1 MKLSKKFKEKVKSR
15 ILAILCVVSFV
26 ICFVAMDKFIN
37 IKSDESKSYMQIKG
51 AEETVSDYDASQ
63 ISLTSSSANNQQF
76 NKHVLLH
83 SSFEDTTPKDDVL
96 GEEYT
101 VNGNIV
107 TTTANKLNGN
117 QSCYFSGSAG
127 QRLILSRDSL
137 NFGTSDFTVEFWAY
151 AEEQVMPYAVGFSD
165 EGNYSLQFMFT
176 DNEIGANI
184 SLVGNAYQRMINT
197 GKKYIANE
205 WVKYRIERKEGI
217 FYVYENDVIIGVS
230 SNYTTMPVNLSTLA
244 IGGNASTSNTAF
256 KGYIDDFT
264 IYDVAISN
272 IEVELN
278 YRNEYIK
285 VGDTLDI
292 DVTKANKVSLYEED
306 DNVNQSDWTWK
317 SSNEDVATIN
327 NNGIVTGKGVGYTTI
342 TGYNEAKELKAKAII
357 HVYRNKEGAI
367 TVPKVENGNDFTMV
381 LKEDGTIWASGLN
394 SSGQLGDGTT
404 TNSNV
409 PVQVKI
415 DENTY
420 LTNII
425 DISVGPDYA
434 AALSKDGYVYA
445 WGNNAYGQLGQGN
458 TANLYYATKMK
469 GANAEGELSNII
481 QVSAGTAEIFVLCA
495 NGEVYGSG
503 YGANNQYLDGITS
516 QHNSTTKVNGISNV
530 ISINIGACNPFAT
543 LSNGET
549 WGWGHNPYGGL
560 GNGKTETTSSTKYL
574 IGDDISEISS
584 SGYSTII
591 LKEDGTIW
599 TSGYNNCGQLGLGD
613 TTNRLVF
620 EETNLSKNGVRGKY
634 VSMQGF
640 ASMVLGKDGKV
651 YGAGLN
657 TSGQL
662 SQGTQIN
669 SSEFMPIL
677 DSDRA
682 EITDCLI
689 LSTKGNANGETT
701 QKSISII
708 KNDGTVCLAG
718 DNTYGQI
725 GNGSNIS
732 TNYLTK
738 LGVTEIELNV
748 RNEYIK
754 IGENIDIDVL
764 KASEFNVF
772 IQDTQ
777 NQTDWTWKSSNEDV
791 ASIDANGIVIGKSIG
806 YTTITGYNT
815 KNGLKAKAIINVY
828 RNKEGAI
835 TTPQVLASEGYTIIL
850 KEDGTVW
857 SAGINSVGQLSD
869 GSTINRN
876 YFDQVRI
883 DESTC
888 LTNII
893 KIVSTRNSI
902 LALTKDGEIYG
913 WGLNP
918 YGLLGIGSTSTSYY
932 AQKVKGVNS
941 EGYLQNVIDIALS
954 WDSAFAI
961 DKDGNLYGWGI
972 GDQNS
977 LLGAATTYVP
987 ILIDKEVISVKTG
1000 SNDVGAI
1007 YENGDTYLWG
1017 HNGYG
1022 SVGNG
1027 STSIGASK
1035 YYIGNAINQ
1044 IELGGY
1050 SGYLLNEDGTILV
1063 SGYNNVGQLGLGDT
1077 NNRLTYTKLIL
1088 EDGTAVKA
1096 KVISAGTKGLQYIG
1110 FDNIVY
1116 VTGYNGYGQLSNG
1129 ITENSTRPIAMLKS
1143 NGDKVSNVIGIS
1155 RGTSYYNT
1163 NSTDSA
1169 VIYNDGTVWLS
1180 GDNTYGQ
1187 IGNQTNT
1194 STLYL
1199 TQAGTATVKLNI
1211 KNEYIKINDTIDID
1225 VIEAS
1230 AFNVFIQETLEQTDW
1245 IWKSSNE
1252 DVANINSNGVVTGK
1266 TIGHTTI
1273 TGYNNKLG
1281 LKAKAVINVYRNKE
1295 GAITIPQ
1302 VENGDNFTVILKE
1315 DGTVWTSGL
1324 NNYGQLGDGTT
1335 TNKIS
1340 PVQVKTDENT
1350 YLTNIIQI
1358 SAGPDSAC
1366 ALTKDGYV
1374 YAWGYNGYGL
1384 LGQGNTTSLSYATK
1398 MKGVNG
1404 IGELSNVI
1412 QISEG
1417 RHEIFA
1423 LTENG
1428 EMYGSGYGAHNQYL
1442 DGIASQHNTTTKV
1455 KGISNVVFIE
1465 VGVCNPF
1472 AILANGETWAWG
1484 HNPKGEL
1491 GNGTT
1496 ASASPTRY
1504 LISNEFND
1512 VSTNGK
1518 TTIAIKEDGTVW
1530 TTGQN
1535 QYGQLGLGDTSNRTV
1550 FTQTLLSS
1558 EDGVKAKYVNMGEFV
1573 GLVLGKDGKLYTSG
1587 VNNYGQLSQGNTT
1600 NSSKFIPMLN
1610 SDGTEVTDCLLV
1622 TTTGSTYEDNI
1633 EKNTSVIRKDGTVWM
1648 SGNNAYGQYGDA
1660 STHTRYFLTMYGESN
1675 VELNVKNE
1683 YMKIGETLD
1692 IDVLNAGGFNVFV
1705 QDEMKQEDW
1714 IWNSYNEDV
1723 ASIDNNGIVTA
1734 KSIGYTTISGYNNK
1748 LGLTA
1753 KAIINV
1759 YNNKEGAVTVPQV
1772 QYGDSFNVIL
1782 KEDGTVWASGAN
1794 TSGQLGNGTW
1804 KHSNILTQVKINED
1818 TYLTNVKKISTGI
1831 EYTIALTNDG
1841 KVYTW
1846 GQNNYG
1852 KLAQGNTSNY
1862 NYATQAKIDETTYM
1876 ENVIDIIAGD
1886 AHSVALTKDG
1896 IVYVAGHNYWYQ
1908 NMTTGRES
1916 TTVYFKATTLKNA
1929 IKVEAGYSNCVA
1941 MLSNGDVY
1949 AWGYNQYGALE
1960 TQGNPTLGYVIA
1972 KDIVDIKLNGYS
1984 TVLLNKQGEIYT
1996 TGYNNVGQLGLGDY
2010 TNRSSLTKVEI
2021 PTTEKVKYIDGSSSN
2036 TTFMTQSGA
2045 IYITGYN
2052 GYGQLCDGTTTNS
2065 NKFVTLKNQSGTDV
2079 TDSMML
2085 AGLGENSNYNTS
2097 SRGIMVLRKDGTV
2110 WGEGYNEYGQLGNM
2124 TNTTTNY
2131 LTKIGTN
2138 EVILNIKNEYLK
2150 VDESLDINVLS
2161 ASGFNVFIQEKP
2173 QQNDW
2178 TWVSSNEDVA
2188 TIDDN
2193 GVVTG
2198 KSVGHTTITGNNSK
2212 LGLKAKAIINVYRN
2226 VDGSITVPKVENGDH
2241 FTVVLKEDGTVWTS
2255 GYNNVGQLGNGT
2267 TVNSNIPAQVKIDEN
2282 TYLTNVIEI
2291 SAGPDSA
2298 CALTKDGYVYAWG
2311 SNEYGNLGQGNTT
2324 NLSYAT
2330 RMKGLKGEGYLENII
2345 QISQGRH
2352 EIFALTANG
2361 EIYGSGSGGSHN
2373 TYLDGI
2379 SGHTSTTKVESI
2391 SNCVFIEMGV
2401 CDAFAILSNGDTLGW
2416 GHNPCGELGSGT
2428 TETASPT
2435 KYLIGNDFNNISTN
2449 GKSSIAIKED
2459 GTIWTTGQ
2467 NNYGQLGL
2475 GDTTNR
2481 TTFTQILLSS
2491 EDGIKAKYVN
2501 MGEFVGIILGKDGK
2515 LYVSGVNNYGQLSQG
2530 NTTNSN
2536 KFIPMLNSDGTEVT
2550 DCLLL
2555 TTTGS
2560 TYENN
2565 IEKNTSIIKKD
2576 GTVWLSGENTYG
2588 QIGNATNTN
2597 VSYLTK
2603 MGDGFL
2609 NYPDKV
2615 LVMGVNESKNIN
2627 SNLFSL
2633 EDDMNVFT
2641 DASTKL
2647 GDISYTVED
2656 DTIAEIT
2663 ESGVITGKV
2672 QGNTKIKVLD
2682 SVTGA
2687 TTNILVKVVNDENI
2701 KINLGN
2707 RFTVA
2712 LKQDGTLWSWGENHV
2727 GQLGLGNTT
2736 YYNEPQ
2742 KITGITEKI
2751 VDVKSGY
2758 YHSIALT
2765 ENGEVYTW
2773 GYNYYGQLGNG
2784 NTQNSVTPIKLSSLG
2799 NVTKIDAYKYMTI
2812 ILNDAGE
2819 VYVWGNGYGATP
2831 KKLNF
2836 SRKVIDIAGN
2846 IVLEENRRA
2855 YDLNETTSYGR
2866 DLIKIS
2872 AGENHYLALD
2882 ANGEVYA
2889 WGTNNYGQLGNGNNT
2904 SSNIPTKVVTP
2915 DGTANI
2921 SDIVEIS
2928 AGDHYSIISD
2938 KDGNI
2943 YTFGHNAY
2951 NRLASGDTR
2960 NTPLKI
2966 ENISKTEL
2974 VAASEGA
2981 HTAIVDWDGY
2991 VYTAGLNDAGQLGLK
3006 DNTQRATF
3014 EMVGELQIECEPEKI
3029 EMHVG
3034 ENKDIS
3040 LSLSSSFNL
3049 KSDKQNNGEI
3059 NKVIINETIASISGN
3074 TVTANSIGKT
3084 ILNASY
3090 EGTIGSINT
3099 DVKKFYRSIEVE
3111 VLPEGGIVVPKV
3123 DSGNEFTVSLKA
3135 DGTVWTW
3142 GQNQYG
3148 QLGLGDTTNYNEPQK
3163 VSIIKETIT
3172 NPDGTKT
3179 YLEDTIKDI
3188 AVGNYHV
3195 LALAQSGRVYSW
3207 GLGNYGQL
3215 GVGNGYTY
3223 YSPMVVTDIYG
3234 TELTDIIKIE
3244 SNGNTSFAI
3253 NSKGIAYAWGN
3264 GYSSRAQKLDAV
3276 NNIIDVT
3283 SKYVL
3288 SGDGKVSSIL
3298 TKEDVPI
3305 FGKIVELDE
3314 GANHTVM
3321 LTSEGKAYAIGDNT
3335 YGQLGNGNNVSS
3347 TNETV
3352 AVRANESEL
3361 FTGIKEIR
3369 AGNNTTVLVTTDGEV
3384 YAFGMNDNYELG
3396 TDDKD
3401 ILDYN
3406 LPIKVSDFDDAIMC
3420 AIGDN
3425 HVSVACADGTVYNW
3439 GNGTNGQLGNRKN
3452 KNSVI
3457 PVMVGDFIV
3466 RTDKNHLA
3474 MTVGETEIIEGE
3486 VEYFNLITNEIKEIN
3501 YISKD
3506 ASVSSVVTNADV
3518 NSGKYTAEITANKV
3532 GTTIITANQVGAS
3545 NVGVIQVE
3553 VLQPECKQTGI
3564 VIEPDVKTK
3573 GSNTISLRADGKVFT
3588 WGDNTY
3594 GQLGNGTTKSSDEP
3608 TQVKFP
3614 EGTIITQVDIGEEY
3628 AVALDSNGNVW
3639 TWGRNNYYQIGHS
3652 GGDQYTPYKVGGLPK
3667 AIKVAAGN
3675 YTTMIISEDKELYG
3689 WGFNSYGNLGI
3700 GNYNNKVL
3708 VSKIVGFGDVIDIS
3722 GGKNHFM
3729 ALTSDGNVYVAGSNL
3744 YGQLGINSTELFKAN
3759 EFTKVQLSEIVGN
3772 LGASDLAN
3780 SVVTVD
3786 GYVYSWGSNNYG
3798 QLGTGD
3804 KETKYSPKIITELG
3818 NIRAIEVGKT
3828 NSIARDGNGKVY
3840 ITGSNNFG
3848 QLGIGSTGSSTST
3861 TTYVENTKID
3871 EVLRASTG
3879 DTYTTFLR
3887 KDGFV
3892 WACGDYNHGDQTKKS
3907 ITNSKVPTLVGSDA
3921 TSLDELEIVLQKSE
3935 VKSIMANAKFKFN
3948 LIYIENNDM
3957 SHFKFESYNSDIAE
3971 IDNDGDILGKREGTT
3986 WVKAIDTNNGNIN
3999 IAIIRVIDNNQDYE
4013 THVAPKVVSG
4023 EDFGI
4028 GLKED
4033 GTVWIWGYDDSGLA
4047 YSNIPAST
4055 NILATYKDVDA
4066 GANFAVALRSNG
4078 TVWVIGD
4085 NSYGQ
4090 LGQGN
4095 TVAKPKFIQVEGL
4108 EDIVQVVAGD
4118 THTVAV
4124 DSYGIVYGWGSN
4136 AKGELGAENINQDTT
4151 TPTIISIP
4159 NEKVMQI
4166 SAGKNQTAFVTN
4178 SGKVYGMGSFLNG
4191 YVKDTNGVII
4201 EDAVKVEVG
4210 NGYLLILRQDG
4221 SIYKYQIG
4229 ILTRVSGVQDAI
4241 DISVLNKTNMYQ
4253 SLDEKAYTWGVNT
4266 SGQCG
4271 TNSISSGIALP
4282 TLVAENGENVFRIG
4296 SGYNN
4301 TFTILNTGFVYG
4313 AGTNLNGELGNGTS
4327 QDANSITYQ
4336 GSSVHTLVGDRNF
4349 EVKPTSNT
4357 LEINEVEDLV
4367 IESNT
4372 FNVFSNKNKDLSEF
4386 TWESEDNSIVSVLND
4401 GEIQAVNLGTTNI
4414 VVTDPITNVSKSV
4427 VRAVVPVDTDRIES
4441 ISANGKEAEVTDS
4454 FTYEVK
4460 IPLNDDEMTATVLI
4474 KTKMGTDQISIDD
4487 GVTWSYGSNTIVID
4501 IPGDTVTLPFKV
4513 KTEAGNELNYTL
4525 TVVRLSNNN
4534 GLENPGITVKKAG
4547 TSSFVPA
4554 TQTAENSKIYEVVVP
4569 SSGINVIKVTAE
4581 DANATVSINGLSG
4594 TLKEQTYNL
4603 VMSGD
4608 IKEIPVKVTSASG
4621 KEEEYTIMAYTNKY
4635 VTTLNSIFVNGIEA
4649 IKVDGNNYEAIINDL
4664 INISEVKAIT
4674 NISSSKVKIGNSD
4687 SEVHQSIRNIT
4698 TIGDV
4703 TTVEIYV
4710 ENSEGDLS
4718 ETYSLEIKKQRT
4730 QSWINLGKLKV
4741 NEVEIE
4747 EENGVYKAYVNYDV
4761 EQANIEI
4768 TASDTDY
4775 FIKLGNFDEE
4785 QYQIA
4790 KTVDLEEGENIY
4802 KILVKDSVSEEVKE
4816 YTLYIY
4822 RGKAPAT
4829 DPDNP
4834 DPDEPTFPI
4843 DTEVGIK
4850 NVYATNGNIVNQGVQ
4865 TGDSSYKIKVIDTNT
4880 TTNLTIDS
4888 INPTALVSIDGHDF
4902 KAKTDTQPIELVEK
4916 ETDVNVVIKTE
4927 DGVKEETY
4935 TVKIVKCSDN
4945 TDVFVKVDEYP
4956 NDANNELISAVQ
4968 STNNDVY
4975 EVQLNNPVDIID
4987 VIATTAD
4994 SNAYIKIEQNN
5005 YSKANDTLKN
5015 LSLVTSETSLT
5026 VTVKSEYGTVKQ
5038 YTVIIKTLP
5047 EDISLSSVVI
5057 DGKYSAVY
5065 NPATEKY
5072 EVRVPSSYTEYPVKA
5087 TANDNLATV
5096 KINSNEGS
5104 IGYNES
5110 TITTKTTII
5119 EVIAQNGLDS
5129 KLYTLEIQDKSN
5141 NSEIGTIKVNGVEVT
5156 PDENGNYETNVKHT
5170 VSDLSIFGQS
5180 QDQYAE
5186 IAIDGE
5192 TAHKNNITI
5201 SRQMTHDSETYV
5213 IYVEAEEGGIT
5224 TKTLTVNRLSGNT
5237 EIESV
5242 VVETPDSNSNTVVQN
5257 EDGSY
5262 YCKIRRNDTATV
5274 TVTLLD
5280 STATVSVAG
5289 GSNSEEI
5296 TLLNDKT
5303 QVNIVATAED
5313 GTTKTAILTI
5323 EKESNDVTLK
5333 SFTAN
5338 NTTNDADKFSP
5349 IVSNVT
5355 SSKFEVK
5362 VDSRVTK
5369 LDISAITNHEL
5380 AKLKLTSESNY
5391 VVNKMLNKIVD
5402 IDGIS
5407 SFTIDVLPECG
5418 GTAKEYTVEI
5428 TRAFS
5433 TNIKKI
5439 TTDDEDTKLSNK
5451 LYTGWID
5458 ANDNI
5463 ANIVITPD
5471 NENAYIK
5478 LYKDADVIA
5487 EGVGELVY
5495 ADPEVTGNMAI
5506 YKIEVSNPD
5515 GAESSEYILSVVKK
5529 SQNNNVEHVKLNGV
5543 SLTEQDG
5550 VYETVVGTANNY
5562 TLKVKA
5568 EDEYAT
5574 IKFGDADYSES
5585 NESELKLDLNPG
5597 ETKEIKFI
5605 VKSQNGDES
5614 EEHTVRI
5621 YRQDNNLEIAVLNVN
5636 GQDVLSSYN
5645 ASIKTYNIVLEN
5657 TLTETSLEMI
5667 LNSNL
5672 TNIETTIDGLD
5683 YSTDGTL
5690 LVNNISL
5697 PGVGKTVITFT
5708 LTAEDGTTD
5717 TRKIVISQFSDDVE
5731 LEKVEINGVVATQRA
5746 DKDYE
5751 VTVGDSNP
5759 NATIYAKAST
5769 EQAKVSISNSNAQVG
5784 SATTYLPNILIA
5796 GTTFQVPI
5804 EVIAEDGTSY
5814 DYTLYVTVKSGEKS
5828 LEYVKVNGN
5837 EVTTKIDDNTYRVFV
5852 LENETVVPVEIKS
5865 KGEFA
5870 TVTTIINGIDQSGNP
5885 LEFNKLLTEERNYV
5899 EFIVTSES
5907 GETDEYIL
5915 EIFKESS
5922 DNTLKEVYANGE
5934 LLTKNEETGRY
5945 YYSIL
5950 EGDANP
5956 KIKAI
5961 ANNEFAYVR
5970 IALFAED
5977 TNISEHVVTMSG
5989 SKITTI
5995 PITIRS
6001 QTGVSN
6007 VEYLDIE
6014 TIYASSGVETVIVDE
6029 REVTNY
6035 NQSTRTYTAIVDPK
6049 TNPHEIF
6056 IISENSYAKMEIN
6069 GSMDDGSITTYT
6081 SLAED
6086 EYETSLQLKITS
6098 ETGVEEEYTIKL
6110 VKMSD
6115 NVKISKLVVNDV
6127 VLTPD
6132 NDDGTIYRK
6141 SVKRLAEKAKVQ
6153 VITEYPYA
6161 TVRIADNVV
6170 QTGTSEVWVDLDLL
6184 EEVITIP
6191 VLVTAT
6197 DGETIATYNIILT
6210 RASNSCNAVVSYDD
6224 AVLEKDDENKYH
6236 IDILDNVESG
6246 KIRVVT
6252 ESEEAQVD
6260 INNTGV
6266 FEIKTKE
6273 YELTINKDTA
6283 GRTVE
6288 VPIKVI
6294 AEDGTEAVSTLV
6306 ITRISTDYATQKV
6319 ERVITSEG
6327 TQSFKQATL
6336 DSDGTFVLNVPE
6348 TLTEIDLRITANC
6361 ENATITRGIES
6372 TTGVLNLTGI
6382 ALQNKIT
6389 YVTYK
6394 ITAEAGNS
6402 YNDTYT
6408 VKIVK
6413 QSSDASIAKLKVDG
6427 NEIQPD
6433 KNGVYNAE
6441 VVGGTT
6447 EAIVDIILTSDAA
6460 TIELSG
6466 SSAVAVLNKKVQ
6478 TDNTYTIKVTAED
6491 GTIKSYTLNITKQTN
6506 IAGKIL
6512 TEHFE
6517 GKHKST
6523 VYVFKTSDKKDEDL
6537 ENYLLPDNSVN
6548 PNVRQVIDKVETED
6562 DGSFIVKLQAVD
6574 KYDILVVKQGYLN
6587 YRVTDIEVT
6596 KGEKIDLDEY
6606 SLIAGDIIKTDEI
6619 EIDDLVT
6626 LNDSF
6631 GVTITDANKPT
6642 NGICDLNEDGIVNS
6656 LDRNILKTNY
6666 GKTAETVK
6674 WTNPNAM
6681 ALMMSID
6688 EGIEAQSIESVDKQ
6702 GEADLKKDYILPM
6715 TCDYVISSNYGNR
6728 VHPVTGETKLHSG
6741 IDIVG
6746 THHTQILSVADGEVT
6761 YAGVQSGYG
6770 NCIEIK
6776 HTVNGVTVYSFYAH
6790 LSQIDVSLGDIVSQG
6805 DVIGLEGG
6813 AESDPNHG
6821 TSTGHHLHFE
6831 IRSASG
6837 SGNSLDPNEYIKF

>member
-1 MKLSKKFKEKVKSR
+1 M
-15 ILAILCVVSFV
+15 
-26 ICFVAMDKFIN
+26 
-37 IKSDESKSYMQIKG
+37 
-51 AEETVSDYDASQ
+51 
-63 ISLTSSSANNQQF
+63 
-76 NKHVLLH
+76 
-83 SSFEDTTPKDDVL
+83 
-96 GEEYT
+96 
-101 VNGNIV
+101 
-107 TTTANKLNGN
+107 
-117 QSCYFSGSAG
+117 
-127 QRLILSRDSL
+127 
-137 NFGTSDFTVEFWAY
+137 
-151 AEEQVMPYAVGFSD
+151 
-165 EGNYSLQFMFT
+165 
-176 DNEIGANI
+176 
-184 SLVGNAYQRMINT
+184 
-197 GKKYIANE
+197 
-205 WVKYRIERKEGI
+205 
-217 FYVYENDVIIGVS
+217 
-230 SNYTTMPVNLSTLA
+230 
-244 IGGNASTSNTAF
+244 
-256 KGYIDDFT
+256 
-264 IYDVAISN
+264 
-272 IEVELN
+272 
-278 YRNEYIK
+278 
-285 VGDTLDI
+285 
-292 DVTKANKVSLYEED
+292 
-306 DNVNQSDWTWK
+306 
-317 SSNEDVATIN
+317 
-327 NNGIVTGKGVGYTTI
+327 
-342 TGYNEAKELKAKAII
+342 
-357 HVYRNKEGAI
+357 
-367 TVPKVENGNDFTMV
+367 
-381 LKEDGTIWASGLN
+381 
-394 SSGQLGDGTT
+394 
-404 TNSNV
+404 
-409 PVQVKI
+409 
-415 DENTY
+415 
-420 LTNII
+420 
-425 DISVGPDYA
+425 
-434 AALSKDGYVYA
+434 
-445 WGNNAYGQLGQGN
+445 
-458 TANLYYATKMK
+458 
-469 GANAEGELSNII
+469 
-481 QVSAGTAEIFVLCA
+481 
-495 NGEVYGSG
+495 
-503 YGANNQYLDGITS
+503 
-516 QHNSTTKVNGISNV
+516 
-530 ISINIGACNPFAT
+530 
-543 LSNGET
+543 
-549 WGWGHNPYGGL
+549 
-560 GNGKTETTSSTKYL
+560 
-574 IGDDISEISS
+574 
-584 SGYSTII
+584 
-591 LKEDGTIW
+591 
-599 TSGYNNCGQLGLGD
+599 
-613 TTNRLVF
+613 
-620 EETNLSKNGVRGKY
+620 
-634 VSMQGF
+634 
-640 ASMVLGKDGKV
+640 
-651 YGAGLN
+651 
-657 TSGQL
+657 
-662 SQGTQIN
+662 
-669 SSEFMPIL
+669 
-677 DSDRA
+677 
-682 EITDCLI
+682 
-689 LSTKGNANGETT
+689 
-701 QKSISII
+701 
-708 KNDGTVCLAG
+708 
-718 DNTYGQI
+718 
-725 GNGSNIS
+725 
-732 TNYLTK
+732 
-738 LGVTEIELNV
+738 
-748 RNEYIK
+748 
-754 IGENIDIDVL
+754 
-764 KASEFNVF
+764 
-772 IQDTQ
+772 
-777 NQTDWTWKSSNEDV
+777 
-791 ASIDANGIVIGKSIG
+791 
-806 YTTITGYNT
+806 
-815 KNGLKAKAIINVY
+815 
-828 RNKEGAI
+828 
-835 TTPQVLASEGYTIIL
+835 
-850 KEDGTVW
+850 
-857 SAGINSVGQLSD
+857 
-869 GSTINRN
+869 
-876 YFDQVRI
+876 
-883 DESTC
+883 
-888 LTNII
+888 
-893 KIVSTRNSI
+893 
-902 LALTKDGEIYG
+902 
-913 WGLNP
+913 
-918 YGLLGIGSTSTSYY
+918 
-932 AQKVKGVNS
+932 
-941 EGYLQNVIDIALS
+941 
-954 WDSAFAI
+954 
-961 DKDGNLYGWGI
+961 
-972 GDQNS
+972 
-977 LLGAATTYVP
+977 
-987 ILIDKEVISVKTG
+987 
-1000 SNDVGAI
+1000 
-1007 YENGDTYLWG
+1007 
-1017 HNGYG
+1017 
-1022 SVGNG
+1022 
-1027 STSIGASK
+1027 
-1035 YYIGNAINQ
+1035 
-1044 IELGGY
+1044 
-1050 SGYLLNEDGTILV
+1050 
-1063 SGYNNVGQLGLGDT
+1063 
-1077 NNRLTYTKLIL
+1077 
-1088 EDGTAVKA
+1088 
-1096 KVISAGTKGLQYIG
+1096 
-1110 FDNIVY
+1110 
-1116 VTGYNGYGQLSNG
+1116 
-1129 ITENSTRPIAMLKS
+1129 
-1143 NGDKVSNVIGIS
+1143 
-1155 RGTSYYNT
+1155 
-1163 NSTDSA
+1163 
-1169 VIYNDGTVWLS
+1169 
-1180 GDNTYGQ
+1180 
-1187 IGNQTNT
+1187 
-1194 STLYL
+1194 
-1199 TQAGTATVKLNI
+1199 
-1211 KNEYIKINDTIDID
+1211 
-1225 VIEAS
+1225 
-1230 AFNVFIQETLEQTDW
+1230 
-1245 IWKSSNE
+1245 
-1252 DVANINSNGVVTGK
+1252 
-1266 TIGHTTI
+1266 
-1273 TGYNNKLG
+1273 
-1281 LKAKAVINVYRNKE
+1281 
-1295 GAITIPQ
+1295 
-1302 VENGDNFTVILKE
+1302 
-1315 DGTVWTSGL
+1315 
-1324 NNYGQLGDGTT
+1324 
-1335 TNKIS
+1335 
-1340 PVQVKTDENT
+1340 
-1350 YLTNIIQI
+1350 
-1358 SAGPDSAC
+1358 
-1366 ALTKDGYV
+1366 
-1374 YAWGYNGYGL
+1374 
-1384 LGQGNTTSLSYATK
+1384 
-1398 MKGVNG
+1398 
-1404 IGELSNVI
+1404 
-1412 QISEG
+1412 
-1417 RHEIFA
+1417 
-1423 LTENG
+1423 
-1428 EMYGSGYGAHNQYL
+1428 
-1442 DGIASQHNTTTKV
+1442 
-1455 KGISNVVFIE
+1455 
-1465 VGVCNPF
+1465 
-1472 AILANGETWAWG
+1472 
-1484 HNPKGEL
+1484 
-1491 GNGTT
+1491 
-1496 ASASPTRY
+1496 
-1504 LISNEFND
+1504 
-1512 VSTNGK
+1512 
-1518 TTIAIKEDGTVW
+1518 
-1530 TTGQN
+1530 
-1535 QYGQLGLGDTSNRTV
+1535 
-1550 FTQTLLSS
+1550 
-1558 EDGVKAKYVNMGEFV
+1558 
-1573 GLVLGKDGKLYTSG
+1573 
-1587 VNNYGQLSQGNTT
+1587 
-1600 NSSKFIPMLN
+1600 
-1610 SDGTEVTDCLLV
+1610 
-1622 TTTGSTYEDNI
+1622 
-1633 EKNTSVIRKDGTVWM
+1633 
-1648 SGNNAYGQYGDA
+1648 
-1660 STHTRYFLTMYGESN
+1660 
-1675 VELNVKNE
+1675 
-1683 YMKIGETLD
+1683 
-1692 IDVLNAGGFNVFV
+1692 
-1705 QDEMKQEDW
+1705 
-1714 IWNSYNEDV
+1714 
-1723 ASIDNNGIVTA
+1723 
-1734 KSIGYTTISGYNNK
+1734 
-1748 LGLTA
+1748 
-1753 KAIINV
+1753 
-1759 YNNKEGAVTVPQV
+1759 
-1772 QYGDSFNVIL
+1772 
-1782 KEDGTVWASGAN
+1782 
-1794 TSGQLGNGTW
+1794 
-1804 KHSNILTQVKINED
+1804 
-1818 TYLTNVKKISTGI
+1818 
-1831 EYTIALTNDG
+1831 
-1841 KVYTW
+1841 
-1846 GQNNYG
+1846 
-1852 KLAQGNTSNY
+1852 
-1862 NYATQAKIDETTYM
+1862 
-1876 ENVIDIIAGD
+1876 
-1886 AHSVALTKDG
+1886 
-1896 IVYVAGHNYWYQ
+1896 
-1908 NMTTGRES
+1908 
-1916 TTVYFKATTLKNA
+1916 
-1929 IKVEAGYSNCVA
+1929 
-1941 MLSNGDVY
+1941 
-1949 AWGYNQYGALE
+1949 
-1960 TQGNPTLGYVIA
+1960 
-1972 KDIVDIKLNGYS
+1972 
-1984 TVLLNKQGEIYT
+1984 
-1996 TGYNNVGQLGLGDY
+1996 
-2010 TNRSSLTKVEI
+2010 
-2021 PTTEKVKYIDGSSSN
+2021 
-2036 TTFMTQSGA
+2036 
-2045 IYITGYN
+2045 
-2052 GYGQLCDGTTTNS
+2052 
-2065 NKFVTLKNQSGTDV
+2065 
-2079 TDSMML
+2079 
-2085 AGLGENSNYNTS
+2085 
-2097 SRGIMVLRKDGTV
+2097 
-2110 WGEGYNEYGQLGNM
+2110 
-2124 TNTTTNY
+2124 
-2131 LTKIGTN
+2131 
-2138 EVILNIKNEYLK
+2138 
-2150 VDESLDINVLS
+2150 
-2161 ASGFNVFIQEKP
+2161 
-2173 QQNDW
+2173 
-2178 TWVSSNEDVA
+2178 
-2188 TIDDN
+2188 
-2193 GVVTG
+2193 
-2198 KSVGHTTITGNNSK
+2198 
-2212 LGLKAKAIINVYRN
+2212 
-2226 VDGSITVPKVENGDH
+2226 
-2241 FTVVLKEDGTVWTS
+2241 
-2255 GYNNVGQLGNGT
+2255 
-2267 TVNSNIPAQVKIDEN
+2267 
-2282 TYLTNVIEI
+2282 
-2291 SAGPDSA
+2291 
-2298 CALTKDGYVYAWG
+2298 
-2311 SNEYGNLGQGNTT
+2311 
-2324 NLSYAT
+2324 
-2330 RMKGLKGEGYLENII
+2330 
-2345 QISQGRH
+2345 
-2352 EIFALTANG
+2352 
-2361 EIYGSGSGGSHN
+2361 
-2373 TYLDGI
+2373 
-2379 SGHTSTTKVESI
+2379 
-2391 SNCVFIEMGV
+2391 
-2401 CDAFAILSNGDTLGW
+2401 
-2416 GHNPCGELGSGT
+2416 
-2428 TETASPT
+2428 
-2435 KYLIGNDFNNISTN
+2435 
-2449 GKSSIAIKED
+2449 
-2459 GTIWTTGQ
+2459 
-2467 NNYGQLGL
+2467 
-2475 GDTTNR
+2475 
-2481 TTFTQILLSS
+2481 
-2491 EDGIKAKYVN
+2491 
-2501 MGEFVGIILGKDGK
+2501 
-2515 LYVSGVNNYGQLSQG
+2515 
-2530 NTTNSN
+2530 
-2536 KFIPMLNSDGTEVT
+2536 
-2550 DCLLL
+2550 
-2555 TTTGS
+2555 
-2560 TYENN
+2560 
-2565 IEKNTSIIKKD
+2565 
-2576 GTVWLSGENTYG
+2576 
-2588 QIGNATNTN
+2588 
-2597 VSYLTK
+2597 
-2603 MGDGFL
+2603 
-2609 NYPDKV
+2609 
-2615 LVMGVNESKNIN
+2615 
-2627 SNLFSL
+2627 
-2633 EDDMNVFT
+2633 
-2641 DASTKL
+2641 
-2647 GDISYTVED
+2647 
-2656 DTIAEIT
+2656 
-2663 ESGVITGKV
+2663 
-2672 QGNTKIKVLD
+2672 
-2682 SVTGA
+2682 
-2687 TTNILVKVVNDENI
+2687 
-2701 KINLGN
+2701 
-2707 RFTVA
+2707 
-2712 LKQDGTLWSWGENHV
+2712 
-2727 GQLGLGNTT
+2727 
-2736 YYNEPQ
+2736 
-2742 KITGITEKI
+2742 
-2751 VDVKSGY
+2751 
-2758 YHSIALT
+2758 
-2765 ENGEVYTW
+2765 
-2773 GYNYYGQLGNG
+2773 
-2784 NTQNSVTPIKLSSLG
+2784 
-2799 NVTKIDAYKYMTI
+2799 
-2812 ILNDAGE
+2812 
-2819 VYVWGNGYGATP
+2819 
-2831 KKLNF
+2831 
-2836 SRKVIDIAGN
+2836 
-2846 IVLEENRRA
+2846 
-2855 YDLNETTSYGR
+2855 
-2866 DLIKIS
+2866 
-2872 AGENHYLALD
+2872 
-2882 ANGEVYA
+2882 
-2889 WGTNNYGQLGNGNNT
+2889 
-2904 SSNIPTKVVTP
+2904 
-2915 DGTANI
+2915 
-2921 SDIVEIS
+2921 
-2928 AGDHYSIISD
+2928 
-2938 KDGNI
+2938 
-2943 YTFGHNAY
+2943 
-2951 NRLASGDTR
+2951 
-2960 NTPLKI
+2960 
-2966 ENISKTEL
+2966 
-2974 VAASEGA
+2974 
-2981 HTAIVDWDGY
+2981 
-2991 VYTAGLNDAGQLGLK
+2991 
-3006 DNTQRATF
+3006 
-3014 EMVGELQIECEPEKI
+3014 
-3029 EMHVG
+3029 
-3034 ENKDIS
+3034 
-3040 LSLSSSFNL
+3040 
-3049 KSDKQNNGEI
+3049 
-3059 NKVIINETIASISGN
+3059 
-3074 TVTANSIGKT
+3074 
-3084 ILNASY
+3084 
-3090 EGTIGSINT
+3090 
-3099 DVKKFYRSIEVE
+3099 
-3111 VLPEGGIVVPKV
+3111 
-3123 DSGNEFTVSLKA
+3123 
-3135 DGTVWTW
+3135 
-3142 GQNQYG
+3142 
-3148 QLGLGDTTNYNEPQK
+3148 
-3163 VSIIKETIT
+3163 
-3172 NPDGTKT
+3172 
-3179 YLEDTIKDI
+3179 
-3188 AVGNYHV
+3188 
-3195 LALAQSGRVYSW
+3195 
-3207 GLGNYGQL
+3207 
-3215 GVGNGYTY
+3215 
-3223 YSPMVVTDIYG
+3223 
-3234 TELTDIIKIE
+3234 
-3244 SNGNTSFAI
+3244 
-3253 NSKGIAYAWGN
+3253 
-3264 GYSSRAQKLDAV
+3264 
-3276 NNIIDVT
+3276 
-3283 SKYVL
+3283 
-3288 SGDGKVSSIL
+3288 
-3298 TKEDVPI
+3298 
-3305 FGKIVELDE
+3305 
-3314 GANHTVM
+3314 
-3321 LTSEGKAYAIGDNT
+3321 
-3335 YGQLGNGNNVSS
+3335 
-3347 TNETV
+3347 
-3352 AVRANESEL
+3352 
-3361 FTGIKEIR
+3361 
-3369 AGNNTTVLVTTDGEV
+3369 
-3384 YAFGMNDNYELG
+3384 
-3396 TDDKD
+3396 
-3401 ILDYN
+3401 
-3406 LPIKVSDFDDAIMC
+3406 
-3420 AIGDN
+3420 
-3425 HVSVACADGTVYNW
+3425 
-3439 GNGTNGQLGNRKN
+3439 
-3452 KNSVI
+3452 
-3457 PVMVGDFIV
+3457 
-3466 RTDKNHLA
+3466 
-3474 MTVGETEIIEGE
+3474 
-3486 VEYFNLITNEIKEIN
+3486 
-3501 YISKD
+3501 
-3506 ASVSSVVTNADV
+3506 
-3518 NSGKYTAEITANKV
+3518 
-3532 GTTIITANQVGAS
+3532 
-3545 NVGVIQVE
+3545 GVIQVE

-3772 LGASDLAN
+3772 IGAGDLAN

-3828 NSIARDGNGKVY
+3828 NSIVRDGNGKVY

-3935 VKSIMANAKFKFN
+3935 IKSIMANAKFKFN

-3986 WVKAIDTNNGNIN
+3986 WVKAIDTNNGNVN

-4118 THTVAV
+4118 THTVTV

-4945 TDVFVKVDEYP
+4945 TDLLVKVDEYP
-4956 NDANNELISAVQ
+4956 NDADNELISAVQ
-4968 STNNDVY
+4968 SANKDVY

-5015 LSLVTSETSLT
+5015 LSLVTSETLLT

-5110 TITTKTTII
+5110 TITTKTAII

-5289 GSNSEEI
+5289 AQNSAEV

-5303 QVNIVATAED
+5303 QINIVVTAED

-5323 EKESNDVTLK
+5323 EKESDDTTLK

-5338 NTTNDADKFSP
+5338 NTADDADKFSP
-5349 IVSNVT
+5349 IVSNIT

-5585 NESELKLDLNPG
+5585 NESELELDLDPG

-5621 YRQDNNLEIAVLNVN
+5621 YRQDNNLGIAVLNVN
-5636 GQDVLSSYN
+5636 GQDMLSSYN

-5667 LNSNL
+5667 LDSNL

-5717 TRKIVISQFSDDVE
+5717 TRKIVISQFSGDVE

-5751 VTVGDSNP
+5751 VTVGDSNL

-5956 KIKAI
+5956 KIKAV

-6086 EYETSLQLKITS
+6086 EYEKSLQLKITS

-6141 SVKRLAEKAKVQ
+6141 SVKRLAERAKVQ

-6246 KIRVVT
+6246 KIKVVT
-6252 ESEEAQVD
+6252 KSEEAQAD

-6372 TTGVLNLTGI
+6372 ATGVLNLTGI

-6460 TIELSG
+6460 TVELSG

-6574 KYDILVVKQGYLN
+6574 KYDILVVKQGYLD

-6606 SLIAGDIIKTDEI
+6606 SLIAGDIVKTDEI

-6631 GVTITDANKPT
+6631 GVTITDVNKST

-6688 EGIEAQSIESVDKQ
+6688 EGIEAQSIESVDEQ
-6702 GEADLKKDYILPM
+6702 GETDLKKDYILPM
-6715 TCDYVISSNYGNR
+6715 SCDYVISSNYGNR

-6746 THHTQILSVADGEVT
+6746 THHTQILAVADGEVT

-6837 SGNSLDPNEYIKF
+6837 SRNSLNPNEYIKF

>member
-1 MKLSKKFKEKVKSR
+1 MLLNLIAMTMLLIADMKSNEDNSLIAKAKLS
-15 ILAILCVVSFV
+15 ILNF
-26 ICFVAMDKFIN
+26 
-37 IKSDESKSYMQIKG
+37 G
-51 AEETVSDYDASQ
+51 ADSAASVNDASQ
-63 ISLTSSSANNQQF
+63 NISSSVPVELSETQENSDNVELKQDGIIPTSTRLENTSTNIYIYDITDF
-76 NKHVLLH
+76 IDFKNKVNDG
-83 SSFEDTTPKDDVL
+83 DTFSGK
-96 GEEYT
+96 T
-101 VNGNIV
+101 VNLMDDIDLSSVCSSTLGSWIAIGDNNNGKNNVFEGTFDGNYHKIDNLYIDEYSSGNSNYGLFGKVDNAVIKNLILNSGTVKVIDSGSVSNPDLHIGGIV
-107 TTTANKLNGN
+107 GDSSNSNIINCGNKTEVYSESSGMVRIGGISGYAYNTIINGCYNKANVTGYNKLNYGYAGGIVGILEKGRVINSYNTGDITQYRLPNANHNSQTGGITGEVGYERGN
-117 QSCYFSGSAG
+117 SFINYSYNCGRVFGSNNIGNITGCNYGTITNNYFVNYSPNSPTGVNQGASVNCISVTSDTLKTYASVLGSNWKEDKYNLNNGFPLLEWEYPSVTLEQKNIFVKAG
-127 QRLILSRDSL
+127 DKVQLTIKQNELSKSVL
-137 NFGTSDFTVEFWAY
+137 KTFSTSDFLW
-151 AEEQVMPYAVGFSD
+151 
-165 EGNYSLQFMFT
+165 
-176 DNEIGANI
+176 
-184 SLVGNAYQRMINT
+184 
-197 GKKYIANE
+197 K
-205 WVKYRIERKEGI
+205 
-217 FYVYENDVIIGVS
+217 
-230 SNYTTMPVNLSTLA
+230 
-244 IGGNASTSNTAF
+244 TSNNDIASV
-256 KGYIDDFT
+256 D
-264 IYDVAISN
+264 SN
-272 IEVELN
+272 GFITGLN
-278 YRNEYIK
+278 
-285 VGDTLDI
+285 
-292 DVTKANKVSLYEED
+292 
-306 DNVNQSDWTWK
+306 
-317 SSNEDVATIN
+317 
-327 NNGIVTGKGVGYTTI
+327 VGYTTI
-342 TGYNEAKELKAKAII
+342 TGYNAENDIKLKVIVNVYRNVSEAITRPQIESGSSYTVVLKEDGTVWTSGANEVGQLGNGKITTCSEREGQVKIDANTVLSNVVKISTGFNHTLAITRDGYVYAWGLNGNGQLGNNSTANQPYAVKVLAEDGKSYLRDIIDVSAGKAFSTFLDKNGNVYTVGNGKNYRLGNSSEADIYVVKKINVSNVISISSGLHNTIAIKQDGVLCGWGRNESNYSLGMGTLTDQSVPIDLAVKNVDEISAAGYTGLVKTEDGKIYGAGWNEYGQVNSNGGNISVWTETTVPNEVSTTNKIKYICASIRNSSMVLQDGSLWTVGANNNCQLGDGTSNNSVTYIKAKNTSNQELDNIIALGRNQQEFNESYFNLSCIDNNGRIYVSGNNAYAQMGKSAINSNYSFEEFGVLEIKLNYRNEYIKIDNSIDIDVLKASKLSAFINEKINQDDWNWKSSNSDVATISDKGIVTGKTVGTTTITAYNSEGYKARAII
-357 HVYRNKEGAI
+357 HVYRNAKKAI
-367 TVPKVENGNDFTMV
+367 TTPQVEAGDGFTVV
-381 LKEDGTIWASGLN
+381 LKEDGTVWTAGLN
-394 SSGQLGDGTT
+394 NYGQLGNGTT
-404 TNSNV
+404 INSNV

-420 LTNII
+420 LTNVKY
-425 DISVGPDYA
+425 ISVA
-434 AALSKDGYVYA
+434 QMTVCALTTDGYVYG
-445 WGNNAYGQLGQGN
+445 WGYNGEGALAVGDRVAKTYAVKAKGINGEGYIDNIIDINTSGCNTYYINKDGEAYGVGLDDLGQLGAG
-458 TANLYYATKMK
+458 
-469 GANAEGELSNII
+469 LSVYPIRMPKFDDAVKVMAAFQAWGVI
-481 QVSAGTAEIFVLCA
+481 KA
-495 NGEVYGSG
+495 NGEIWIRGENEKGLFGNGTRASAGGTYYVGNSFEDWDITG
-503 YGANNQYLDGITS
+503 YGAIA
-516 QHNSTTKVNGISNV
+516 IS
-530 ISINIGACNPFAT
+530 
-543 LSNGET
+543 
-549 WGWGHNPYGGL
+549 
-560 GNGKTETTSSTKYL
+560 
-574 IGDDISEISS
+574 
-584 SGYSTII
+584 
-591 LKEDGTIW
+591 EDGTVCG
-599 TSGYNNCGQLGLGD
+599 SGFNSNGQLSIG
-613 TTNRLVF
+613 NRNDQLRYVQMML
-620 EETNLSKNGVRGKY
+620 EDETFIKGKY
-634 VSMQGF
+634 ACIGNSD
-640 ASMVLGKDGKV
+640 SLVLGKDG
-651 YGAGLN
+651 YLY
-657 TSGQL
+657 
-662 SQGTQIN
+662 
-669 SSEFMPIL
+669 
-677 DSDRA
+677 
-682 EITDCLI
+682 
-689 LSTKGNANGETT
+689 
-701 QKSISII
+701 
-708 KNDGTVCLAG
+708 LAG
-718 DNTYGQI
+718 
-725 GNGSNIS
+725 
-732 TNYLTK
+732 
-738 LGVTEIELNV
+738 
-748 RNEYIK
+748 
-754 IGENIDIDVL
+754 
-764 KASEFNVF
+764 
-772 IQDTQ
+772 
-777 NQTDWTWKSSNEDV
+777 
-791 ASIDANGIVIGKSIG
+791 
-806 YTTITGYNT
+806 YN
-815 KNGLKAKAIINVY
+815 A
-828 RNKEGAI
+828 
-835 TTPQVLASEGYTIIL
+835 
-850 KEDGTVW
+850 
-857 SAGINSVGQLSD
+857 
-869 GSTINRN
+869 
-876 YFDQVRI
+876 
-883 DESTC
+883 
-888 LTNII
+888 
-893 KIVSTRNSI
+893 
-902 LALTKDGEIYG
+902 
-913 WGLNP
+913 
-918 YGLLGIGSTSTSYY
+918 
-932 AQKVKGVNS
+932 
-941 EGYLQNVIDIALS
+941 
-954 WDSAFAI
+954 
-961 DKDGNLYGWGI
+961 
-972 GDQNS
+972 
-977 LLGAATTYVP
+977 
-987 ILIDKEVISVKTG
+987 
-1000 SNDVGAI
+1000 
-1007 YENGDTYLWG
+1007 
-1017 HNGYG
+1017 
-1022 SVGNG
+1022 
-1027 STSIGASK
+1027 
-1035 YYIGNAINQ
+1035 
-1044 IELGGY
+1044 
-1050 SGYLLNEDGTILV
+1050 
-1063 SGYNNVGQLGLGDT
+1063 
-1077 NNRLTYTKLIL
+1077 
-1088 EDGTAVKA
+1088 
-1096 KVISAGTKGLQYIG
+1096 
-1110 FDNIVY
+1110 
-1116 VTGYNGYGQLSNG
+1116 YGQLSNG
-1129 ITENSTRPIAMLKS
+1129 TTTGSNYLRKAQYSDGSYVKDLIWATIGDCAYNVGSRNTEIMK
-1143 NGDKVSNVIGIS
+1143 K
-1155 RGTSYYNT
+1155 
-1163 NSTDSA
+1163 
-1169 VIYNDGTVWLS
+1169 DGTIWVS

-1187 IGNQTNT
+1187 LGNGSN
-1194 STLYL
+1194 SNSSYF
-1199 TQAGTATVKLNI
+1199 TQFGATEIDLNI
-1211 KNEYIKINDTIDID
+1211 KNEYMKVGDKLDVDILK
-1225 VIEAS
+1225 ES
-1230 AFNVFIQETLEQTDW
+1230 SFNVFVDEETDQSN
-1245 IWKSSNE
+1245 WKWESSNE
-1252 DVANINSNGVVTGK
+1252 KVATIDKDGVVIAKG
-1266 TIGHTTI
+1266 IGHTTL
-1273 TGYNNKLG
+1273 TGNNMYNGN
-1281 LKAKAVINVYRNKE
+1281 KAKAM
-1295 GAITIPQ
+1295 IT
-1302 VENGDNFTVILKE
+1302 
-1315 DGTVWTSGL
+1315 
-1324 NNYGQLGDGTT
+1324 
-1335 TNKIS
+1335 
-1340 PVQVKTDENT
+1340 
-1350 YLTNIIQI
+1350 
-1358 SAGPDSAC
+1358 
-1366 ALTKDGYV
+1366 
-1374 YAWGYNGYGL
+1374 
-1384 LGQGNTTSLSYATK
+1384 
-1398 MKGVNG
+1398 
-1404 IGELSNVI
+1404 
-1412 QISEG
+1412 
-1417 RHEIFA
+1417 
-1423 LTENG
+1423 
-1428 EMYGSGYGAHNQYL
+1428 
-1442 DGIASQHNTTTKV
+1442 
-1455 KGISNVVFIE
+1455 
-1465 VGVCNPF
+1465 
-1472 AILANGETWAWG
+1472 
-1484 HNPKGEL
+1484 
-1491 GNGTT
+1491 
-1496 ASASPTRY
+1496 
-1504 LISNEFND
+1504 
-1512 VSTNGK
+1512 
-1518 TTIAIKEDGTVW
+1518 
-1530 TTGQN
+1530 
-1535 QYGQLGLGDTSNRTV
+1535 
-1550 FTQTLLSS
+1550 
-1558 EDGVKAKYVNMGEFV
+1558 
-1573 GLVLGKDGKLYTSG
+1573 
-1587 VNNYGQLSQGNTT
+1587 
-1600 NSSKFIPMLN
+1600 
-1610 SDGTEVTDCLLV
+1610 
-1622 TTTGSTYEDNI
+1622 
-1633 EKNTSVIRKDGTVWM
+1633 
-1648 SGNNAYGQYGDA
+1648 
-1660 STHTRYFLTMYGESN
+1660 
-1675 VELNVKNE
+1675 
-1683 YMKIGETLD
+1683 
-1692 IDVLNAGGFNVFV
+1692 
-1705 QDEMKQEDW
+1705 
-1714 IWNSYNEDV
+1714 
-1723 ASIDNNGIVTA
+1723 
-1734 KSIGYTTISGYNNK
+1734 
-1748 LGLTA
+1748 
-1753 KAIINV
+1753 V
-1759 YNNKEGAVTVPQV
+1759 YNNSDK
-1772 QYGDSFNVIL
+1772 S
-1782 KEDGTVWASGAN
+1782 
-1794 TSGQLGNGTW
+1794 
-1804 KHSNILTQVKINED
+1804 
-1818 TYLTNVKKISTGI
+1818 
-1831 EYTIALTNDG
+1831 IALP
-1841 KVYTW
+1841 
-1846 GQNNYG
+1846 Q
-1852 KLAQGNTSNY
+1852 
-1862 NYATQAKIDETTYM
+1862 IDE
-1876 ENVIDIIAGD
+1876 G
-1886 AHSVALTKDG
+1886 
-1896 IVYVAGHNYWYQ
+1896 
-1908 NMTTGRES
+1908 ES
-1916 TTVYFKATTLKNA
+1916 
-1929 IKVEAGYSNCVA
+1929 
-1941 MLSNGDVY
+1941 
-1949 AWGYNQYGALE
+1949 
-1960 TQGNPTLGYVIA
+1960 
-1972 KDIVDIKLNGYS
+1972 
-1984 TVLLNKQGEIYT
+1984 
-1996 TGYNNVGQLGLGDY
+1996 
-2010 TNRSSLTKVEI
+2010 
-2021 PTTEKVKYIDGSSSN
+2021 
-2036 TTFMTQSGA
+2036 
-2045 IYITGYN
+2045 
-2052 GYGQLCDGTTTNS
+2052 
-2065 NKFVTLKNQSGTDV
+2065 
-2079 TDSMML
+2079 
-2085 AGLGENSNYNTS
+2085 
-2097 SRGIMVLRKDGTV
+2097 
-2110 WGEGYNEYGQLGNM
+2110 
-2124 TNTTTNY
+2124 
-2131 LTKIGTN
+2131 
-2138 EVILNIKNEYLK
+2138 
-2150 VDESLDINVLS
+2150 
-2161 ASGFNVFIQEKP
+2161 
-2173 QQNDW
+2173 
-2178 TWVSSNEDVA
+2178 
-2188 TIDDN
+2188 
-2193 GVVTG
+2193 
-2198 KSVGHTTITGNNSK
+2198 H
-2212 LGLKAKAIINVYRN
+2212 
-2226 VDGSITVPKVENGDH
+2226 
-2241 FTVVLKEDGTVWTS
+2241 TVVLKEDGTVWTS
-2255 GYNNVGQLGNGT
+2255 GLNDVGQLGDGT
-2267 TVNSNIPAQVKIDEN
+2267 KISKNYPVQVKIDEN
-2282 TYLTNVIEI
+2282 TYLTNVKKIVTSYKHSAALTCDGYVYVWGNNHLGQLGQGNTSVCTYATKMKGIGNEEYLKDIIDVSAGHQNIFAINADGELIGCGYENNLYTMLGNGTTYTPVKLSKMKNVVSVELGYGEVGIICQNGSTWLWGENSHGEIGNGEASSSCVERKLGNDINQISLDGYSSYYLNENNTIYSAGFNNYGQLGVGDTKDKYNFVKMLNSDMTDAKANYIYAGARGMMFTDLEGYTYVTGYNGYGQIGNKTTTNAYFPTKVVGLDGQFIKDPLGIAPGSCYYQNNPTNNLIIKNDGSVWIAGDNTNGQYGNYSNTGNQYFTQFGYIDVRLNARNEYIKVNQKFDIDVLIGTSFNVFNQGNPNQSEWSWISSNEDVAVVDENGIVTGKSVGTVTITGKSIKGLKAKAIFNVYRNGENSITVPQIECGEKFNVILKEDGTVWTCGSNEWGQLGNGTTISSNIPVQVKIDSETYLTNVKKI
-2291 SAGPDSA
+2291 SAGYGHVI
-2298 CALTKDGYVYAWG
+2298 ALTKDGRAYAWG
-2311 SNEYGNLGQGNTT
+2311 LNTAGQLGQGNTS
-2324 NLSYAT
+2324 NMSYASIVKNT
-2330 RMKGLKGEGYLENII
+2330 DGDGYLEDII
-2345 QISQGRH
+2345 DIVMAH
-2352 EIFALTANG
+2352 ESVTAIDKNG
-2361 EIYGSGSGGSHN
+2361 NLYGWGVGDFYLNMGNPLSYLPKRILKLDNAVCVTSGYDHVSIIKQNADTWIWGENIYGEQGN
-2373 TYLDGI
+2373 GI
-2379 SGHTSTTKVESI
+2379 TSSYSTES
-2391 SNCVFIEMGV
+2391 M
-2401 CDAFAILSNGDTLGW
+2401 
-2416 GHNPCGELGSGT
+2416 
-2428 TETASPT
+2428 
-2435 KYLIGNDFNNISTN
+2435 IGNDISDVKIGGYSTYYL
-2449 GKSSIAIKED
+2449 KED
-2459 GTIWTTGQ
+2459 GTIWATGYNNYGQLGIGNTTNKSNFTQVIFEDGTPVKAKYLSAGSRNMNFIGIDGFVYATGCNVDGQLSNGDKISSLYPIRMKYADKSEINDAIQIAAGDSYYKNIASNITIIKNDGTVWVSGKNDDGQIGNNTNISTTYLTLMGDGFLNYPDKFIEIGVNDTYSINADNLNIEDDMNVFIDSTSTLGTLSYSVEDTNIAEIESDNVIKGISQGITKVLVTDNKTGAKTYIWVKVVKDQNVAINAGYKFTVSLKQNGSVWTWGQ

-2475 GDTTNR
+2475 GNNTNYNGP
-2481 TTFTQILLSS
+2481 Q
-2491 EDGIKAKYVN
+2491 
-2501 MGEFVGIILGKDGK
+2501 
-2515 LYVSGVNNYGQLSQG
+2515 
-2530 NTTNSN
+2530 
-2536 KFIPMLNSDGTEVT
+2536 EVT
-2550 DCLLL
+2550 
-2555 TTTGS
+2555 S
-2560 TYENN
+2560 
-2565 IEKNTSIIKKD
+2565 
-2576 GTVWLSGENTYG
+2576 
-2588 QIGNATNTN
+2588 
-2597 VSYLTK
+2597 
-2603 MGDGFL
+2603 
-2609 NYPDKV
+2609 
-2615 LVMGVNESKNIN
+2615 
-2627 SNLFSL
+2627 
-2633 EDDMNVFT
+2633 
-2641 DASTKL
+2641 L
-2647 GDISYTVED
+2647 GD
-2656 DTIAEIT
+2656 
-2663 ESGVITGKV
+2663 K
-2672 QGNTKIKVLD
+2672 N
-2682 SVTGA
+2682 
-2687 TTNILVKVVNDENI
+2687 
-2701 KINLGN
+2701 
-2707 RFTVA
+2707 
-2712 LKQDGTLWSWGENHV
+2712 
-2727 GQLGLGNTT
+2727 
-2736 YYNEPQ
+2736 
-2742 KITGITEKI
+2742 I
-2751 VDVKSGY
+2751 VDVKAGY
-2758 YHSIALT
+2758 YHAVALT
-2765 ENGEVYTW
+2765 ESGEVYSW
-2773 GYNYYGQLGNG
+2773 GYNGYGQLGNG
-2784 NTQNSVTPIKLSSLG
+2784 TKDNSSIPQKIEGLS
-2799 NVTKIDAYKYMTI
+2799 NIVKVDAYKYITI
-2812 ILNDAGE
+2812 ALNADGK
-2819 VYVWGNGYGATP
+2819 VYVCGQGYNATP
-2831 KKLNF
+2831 AELKFN
-2836 SRKVIDIAGN
+2836 RKIIDISGD
-2846 IVLEENRRA
+2846 IVLAENRRA
-2855 YDLNETTSYGR
+2855 YNLKETVSYGK

-2872 AGENHYLALD
+2872 AGENHYLGLT

-2904 SSNIPTKVVTP
+2904 SSNVASKVVIP
-2915 DGTANI
+2915 EGTANI
-2921 SDIVEIS
+2921 TDIVEIS
-2928 AGDHYSIISD
+2928 AGDHYSIIAD
-2938 KDGNI
+2938 KAGNV
-2943 YTFGHNAY
+2943 YTFGNSSW
-2951 NRLASGDTR
+2951 NRTANSS
-2960 NTPLKI
+2960 NTNKPVKI
-2966 ENISKTEL
+2966 QNVSTVEL
-2974 VAASEGA
+2974 VAASEGG
-2981 HTAIVDWDGY
+2981 HTVVSDWDGY
-2991 VYTAGLNDAGQLGLK
+2991 VFTVGLNDNGQLGLS
-3006 DNTQRATF
+3006 DNAQRATF
-3014 EMVGELQIECEPEKI
+3014 EMVGKLQIESNPKKI
-3029 EMHVG
+3029 TMHIGDTQDVELYIG
-3034 ENKDIS
+3034 
-3040 LSLSSSFNL
+3040 SSFNL
-3049 KSDKQNNGEI
+3049 KTDKAELSGTI
-3059 NKVIINETIASISGN
+3059 NKEIANTGIASISEN
-3074 TVTANSIGKT
+3074 TITGLSIGKT
-3084 ILNASY
+3084 ILNVTY
-3090 EGTIGSINT
+3090 EGTIGTIST
-3099 DVKKFYRSIEVE
+3099 DIKKYYRNIEVE
-3111 VLPEGGIVVPKV
+3111 VLPEGGVVVPKV
-3123 DSGNEFTVSLKA
+3123 DSGNGFTVSLKA
-3135 DGTVWTW
+3135 DGSVWSW
-3142 GQNQYG
+3142 GVNLYG
-3148 QLGLGDTTNYNEPQK
+3148 QLGLGDTISYNEPHRITK
-3163 VSIIKETIT
+3163 FPETVS
-3172 NPDGTKT
+3172 
-3179 YLEDTIKDI
+3179 YIKDI
-3188 AVGNYHV
+3188 SVGTNHV
-3195 LALAQSGRVYSW
+3195 LALADEGKVYAW

-3215 GVGNGYTY
+3215 GVGNGYNY
-3223 YSPMVVTDIYG
+3223 YEPKCVTDIYG
-3234 TELTDIIKIE
+3234 AELTDIIKVE
-3244 SNGNTSFAI
+3244 AGEDVSFAI
-3253 NSKGIAYAWGN
+3253 NSKGEVYAWGK
-3264 GYSSRAQKLDAV
+3264 GYSSRAKKLSTAENV
-3276 NNIIDVT
+3276 IDVT

-3288 SGDGKVSSIL
+3288 TGDG
-3298 TKEDVPI
+3298 DVYNI
-3305 FGKIVELDE
+3305 SGEGKLAIVGKTLEIDE
-3314 GANHTVM
+3314 GINHTVFLAENGM
-3321 LTSEGKAYAIGDNT
+3321 AYAIGDNT

-3347 TNETV
+3347 VNEIV
-3352 AVRANESEL
+3352 AIRANESDL
-3361 FTGIKEIR
+3361 FTGVKEIK

-3772 LGASDLAN
+3772 IGAGDLAN

-3957 SHFKFESYNSDIAE
+3957 SNFKFESYNSDIAE

-4047 YSNIPAST
+4047 YSNIPANT

-4282 TLVAENGENVFRIG
+4282 TLVAENSENVFRIG

-4372 FNVFSNKNKDLSEF
+4372 FNVFGNKNKELSEF

-4474 KTKMGTDQISIDD
+4474 KTKLGTDQISIDD

-5087 TANDNLATV
+5087 IANDNLATV

-5110 TITTKTTII
+5110 TITTKTAII

-5289 GSNSEEI
+5289 AQNSAEV

-5303 QVNIVATAED
+5303 QINIVVTAED

-5323 EKESNDVTLK
+5323 EKESDDTTLK

-5338 NTTNDADKFSP
+5338 NTADDADKFSP
-5349 IVSNVT
+5349 IVSNIT

-5478 LYKDADVIA
+5478 LYKDADIIA

-5621 YRQDNNLEIAVLNVN
+5621 YRQDNNLGIAVLNVN

-5667 LNSNL
+5667 LDSNL

-5683 YSTDGTL
+5683 YNTDGTL

-5708 LTAEDGTTD
+5708 LTAEDGTND
-5717 TRKIVISQFSDDVE
+5717 TRKIVISQFSGDVE

-5814 DYTLYVTVKSGEKS
+5814 NYTLYVTVKSGEKS

-5837 EVTTKIDDNTYRVFV
+5837 EVTTKINDNTYRAFV

-5865 KGEFA
+5865 AGEFA
-5870 TVTTIINGIDQSGNP
+5870 TVTTVINGVEQVGNP
-5885 LEFNKLLTEERNYV
+5885 LEFNKLLPEERNYV
-5899 EFIVTSES
+5899 KFTVTSES

-5956 KIKAI
+5956 KIKAV

-6086 EYETSLQLKITS
+6086 EYEKSLQLKITS

-6141 SVKRLAEKAKVQ
+6141 SVKRLAERAKVQ

-6246 KIRVVT
+6246 KIKVVT
-6252 ESEEAQVD
+6252 ESEEAQAD

-6372 TTGVLNLTGI
+6372 ATGVLNLTGI

-6631 GVTITDANKPT
+6631 GVTITDANKST

-6688 EGIEAQSIESVDKQ
+6688 EGIQAQSIESVDEQ
-6702 GEADLKKDYILPM
+6702 GETDLKKDYILPM

-6770 NCIEIK
+6770 NCVEIK
-6776 HTVNGVTVYSFYAH
+6776 HAVNGVTVYSFYAH
-6790 LSQIDVSLGDIVSQG
+6790 LSQINVQVGDKVSQG
-6805 DVIGLEGG
+6805 QVIGLEGG

-6831 IRSASG
+6831 LRSASG
-6837 SGNSLDPNEYIKF
+6837 SGNSLNPNDYIKF